1 MPGIRA
7 ISLLAAAL
15 LAAPAHAEVYRW
27 IDASGTI
34 HFSDTPPTTKPHR
47 RVEIEAPVTVPMQEN
62 IRQSQKV
69 HQTRSAI
76 NALLAPSSQHRFG
89 AKQADTE
96 AHRAACEKL
105 QKQLDRVRSQLRS
118 GYSNDRGNSLREKR
132 RTLSHRYSRKCVL
145 G

>member
-1 MPGIRA
+1 
-7 ISLLAAAL
+7 
-15 LAAPAHAEVYRW
+15 
-27 IDASGTI
+27 
-34 HFSDTPPTTKPHR
+34 
-47 RVEIEAPVTVPMQEN
+47 MQEN